1 VVTHVCSTE
10 RGVDVLVEVLVDVD
24 MLVVEG
30 EEQGRR
36 GSVHGNWQDVEIRE
50 SMCVERIMIWGLDI
64 SLGGMEMG
72 EGREGKEGK
81 GMYFVWYYISLFCRA
96 DATSVSDFC
105 I

>member
-10 RGVDVLVEVLVDVD
+10 RGVDVLVEVLVDGD

-50 SMCVERIMIWGLDI
+50 SMCVERIMVWGLDI
-64 SLGGMEMG
+64 SLQGMEMG
-72 EGREGKEGK
+72 EGKEGKEERHVLRLVL
-81 GMYFVWYYISLFCRA
+81 YLPLLSSRCDIRV
-96 DATSVSDFC
+96 
-105 I
+105 